1 MLLHALTTGEQ
12 EMRTNN
18 QIAQSDAAKATARE
32 YRECFGWDV
41 TYSEYGRTA
50 RNAELTAAILAQPER
65 YPGHHEVEQRC
76 LEGSIAQRD
85 AKLSEMVAA
94 LNSLKK
100 EAA

>member
-1 MLLHALTTGEQ
+1 MHA
-12 EMRTNN
+12 NN
-18 QIAQSDAAKATARE
+18 SIIQSDAAAATARE
-32 YRECFGWDV
+32 YRACFGWDV
-41 TYSEYGRTA
+41 TYSEYGRIA

-85 AKLSEMVAA
+85 AKLAEMAAA